1 MNDGGPGFDP
11 GGEGK
16 QIALPEFFLCLI
28 ADAILSGAFAG
39 EVGQHGGNVL
49 ALQAGDV
56 GGHHHRGLFAV
67 SGETVAAV
75 AAELC
80 TGGEIYIKMIIGQ
93 RLAQVLTQL
102 FCLPATAGVADGRK
116 GIQRFARQ
124 IACHRGGLAAV
135 VEYAQERG
143 NLPVVRQISCCFF
156 QQFFGLVLTL

>member
-1 MNDGGPGFDP
+1 MLFSPSQAKNAPRYGFPLGIVDVY
-11 GGEGK
+11 K
-16 QIALPEFFLCLI
+16 RQ
-28 ADAILSGAFAG
+28 
-39 EVGQHGGNVL
+39 GQHGGNVL

-80 TGGEIYIKMIIGQ
+80 TGGKIYIKMIIGQ

-102 FCLPATAGVADGRK
+102 FCLPAAAGVADGRK
-116 GIQRFARQ
+116 GIQRFACQ

-135 VEYAQERG
+135 VEYA
-143 NLPVVRQISCCFF
+143 
-156 QQFFGLVLTL
+156 